1 MIVITAQGRLAHQPE
16 VRMLSQGCVC
26 EFRLL
31 SNRFARGQEHVEAV
45 TFFCYDEEAEAF
57 CERTEKGQLI
67 SATGTQETH
76 RWTDNSG
83 QERISTKYKLTWWE
97 AGPRPKG
104 SRQQEQAPSGR
115 TASPPSDQRR
125 QPPQRS
131 APPARVAPDAAQQND
146 DSPQAHGII

>member
-16 VRMLSQGCVC
+16 VRMLTQGCVC

-67 SATGTQETH
+67 SATGTQETQ
-76 RWTDNSG
+76 RWTDSSG
-83 QERISTKYKLTWWE
+83 QERTATKYRLTWWE

-104 SRQQEQAPSGR
+104 SRPQEQASSGRPAPVPAESRRPAHRTEAPTRVPPSG
-115 TASPPSDQRR
+115 AEQG
-125 QPPQRS
+125 
-131 APPARVAPDAAQQND
+131 D

>member
-16 VRMLSQGCVC
+16 VRMLPQGCVC

-67 SATGTQETH
+67 SATGTQETQ
-76 RWTDNSG
+76 RWTDGSG
-83 QERISTKYKLTWWE
+83 QERTSIKYRLTWWE
-97 AGPRPKG
+97 GGPRPKG
-104 SRQQEQAPSGR
+104 ARQQEQGPSGR
-115 TASPPSDQRR
+115 QAPAPADQRR
-125 QPPQRS
+125 QQPQRTEAPARAPS
-131 APPARVAPDAAQQND
+131 APAQQGD
-146 DSPQAHGII
+146 DSAQAHGII

>member
-1 MIVITAQGRLAHQPE
+1 MIVIKAKGRLAHQPE
-16 VRMLSQGCVC
+16 LRMISQGCVC

-45 TFFCYDEEAEAF
+45 TFFCYDDEAEAF

-67 SATGTQETH
+67 SATGTQETQ
-76 RWTDNSG
+76 RWTDGSG
-83 QERISTKYKLTWWE
+83 HERTSVKYKLTWWE

-115 TASPPSDQRR
+115 QAPPQPEHRR
-125 QPPQRS
+125 QAPQRP
-131 APPARVAPDAAQQND
+131 APPTAGASGTVEND
-146 DSPQAHGII
+146 DDSLPSHGVI

>member
-16 VRMLSQGCVC
+16 IRMLAQGCVC

-45 TFFCYDEEAEAF
+45 TFFCYDEEAEIF

-76 RWTDNSG
+76 RWTDGSG
-83 QERISTKYKLTWWE
+83 QERTSVKYKLTWWE

-104 SRQQEQAPSGR
+104 SRPQEQTPSGR
-115 TASPPSDQRR
+115 ASAPSEPRR
-125 QPPQRS
+125 QQSQRAA
-131 APPARVAPDAAQQND
+131 APEGGPR
-146 DSPQAHGII
+146 PQAQAGDDGGQAGGLI

>member
-16 VRMLSQGCVC
+16 VRMLPQGCVC
-26 EFRLL
+26 EVRLL

-45 TFFCYDEEAEAF
+45 TFFCYDEEAEIF

-76 RWTDNSG
+76 RWTDSSG
-83 QERISTKYKLTWWE
+83 QERTSIKYKLTWWE

-104 SRQQEQAPSGR
+104 SRQQEQGPTDRQAP
-115 TASPPSDQRR
+115 APAEPRR
-125 QPPQRS
+125 HPPQRS
-131 APPARVAPDAAQQND
+131 EAPARVPPQAAQERD
-146 DSPQAHGII
+146 ESVQAHGII

>member
-16 VRMLSQGCVC
+16 VRMLAQGSVC

-31 SNRFARGQEHVEAV
+31 SNRFARGVEHVEAV
-45 TFFCYDEEAEAF
+45 TFFCYDDLAEGF

-83 QERISTKYKLTWWE
+83 QERTTVKYRLTWWE
-97 AGPRPKG
+97 AGPRPNR
-104 SRQQEQAPSGR
+104 SRGQEQAASGHH
-115 TASPPSDQRR
+115 APPPVEQRR
-125 QPPQRS
+125 YAARH
-131 APPARVAPDAAQQND
+131 AAAPARVPGAAQESD
-146 DSPQAHGII
+146 EHTGTTGLV

>member
-16 VRMLSQGCVC
+16 VRMLAQGCVC

-45 TFFCYDEEAEAF
+45 TFFCYDEEAEVF
-57 CERTEKGQLI
+57 CERAEKGQLI

-76 RWTDNSG
+76 RWTDGSG
-83 QERISTKYKLTWWE
+83 QERISIKYRLTWWE

-115 TASPPSDQRR
+115 QAPARPEQRR
-125 QPPQRS
+125 QAPHRSEGPAHLPPQ
-131 APPARVAPDAAQQND
+131 AAQQDD

>member
-16 VRMLSQGCVC
+16 VRMLPQGCVC

-45 TFFCYDEEAEAF
+45 TFFCYDAEAEAF

-76 RWTDNSG
+76 RWTDGNG
-83 QERISTKYKLTWWE
+83 QERTSIKYRLTWWE

-104 SRQQEQAPSGR
+104 SRQQERGPSGR
-115 TASPPSDQRR
+115 PAPAPAEQRR
-125 QPPQRS
+125 PPQRS
-131 APPARVAPDAAQQND
+131 EVPARVPSAPAQQSD

>member
-16 VRMLSQGCVC
+16 VRMLPQGCVC

-67 SATGTQETH
+67 SATGTQETQ
-76 RWTDNSG
+76 RWTDGSG
-83 QERISTKYKLTWWE
+83 QERTSIKYRLTWWE

-104 SRQQEQAPSGR
+104 ARQQEQGPSGR
-115 TASPPSDQRR
+115 QAPAPADHRR
-125 QPPQRS
+125 PPQRTE
-131 APPARVAPDAAQQND
+131 APARVPSAPAEQGD
-146 DSPQAHGII
+146 DSAQAHGII